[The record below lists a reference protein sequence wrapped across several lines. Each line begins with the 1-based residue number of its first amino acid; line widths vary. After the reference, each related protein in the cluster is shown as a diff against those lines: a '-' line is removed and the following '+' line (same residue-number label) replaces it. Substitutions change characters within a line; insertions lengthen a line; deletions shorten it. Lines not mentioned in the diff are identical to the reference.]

1 MDILDRRRQ
10 VEDAVQRHRL
20 RPRISV
26 RAVFSAS
33 LAALGASILAATA
46 HAGFPSLYVTYVT
59 ENCTFKLT
67 NDSGAAV
74 VSVPPG
80 TYQVVITTSDPFGV
94 FDQSGRND
102 LYACKGFVQFRLSG
116 PGVSVATTLDYG
128 DASSEL
134 YSATLQPG
142 ATYTLQ
148 DDNNIAASRRSIS
161 VATSGSSVLTPSA
174 SAAAGNSATVSLRG
188 NVSRSGKLSL
198 RRNGKVVTSLKAGRY
213 AFSVDDQSTKSGFR
227 IQPSNG
233 KAVTITTA
241 GYIGWQEA
249 TLTLH
254 AGRWSFFTPGG
265 TKTVFVVVA

>member
-1 MDILDRRRQ
+1 MDLLDRRRH
-10 VEDAVQRHRL
+10 VEDALQRHRL
-20 RPRISV
+20 RLRISA
-26 RAVFSAS
+26 RAVVSAL
-33 LAALGASILAATA
+33 LAALGGSILAATA
-46 HAGFPSLYVTYVT
+46 QAGFPSLYVTYVT
-59 ENCTFKLT
+59 ESCTFKLT

-74 VSVPPG
+74 ASVPPG
-80 TYQVVITTSDPFGV
+80 TYQFVITTSDPYGV
-94 FDQSGRND
+94 FDQSGRHD

-134 YSATLQPG
+134 YSATLQAG

-148 DDNNIAASRRSIS
+148 DDNNIAGTRRSIS
-161 VATSGSSVLTPSA
+161 VATSGSSVLTPST
-174 SAAAGNSATVSLRG
+174 SVSSGATAVLSLRG

-213 AFSVDDQSTKSGFR
+213 AFSVDDQSTTSGFR
-227 IQPSNG
+227 IQATNG
-233 KAVTITTA
+233 NAVTITTA

-265 TKTVFVVVA
+265 AKTVFLVVA

>member
-1 MDILDRRRQ
+1 
-10 VEDAVQRHRL
+10 L
-20 RPRISV
+20 RPRIKV
-26 RAVFSAS
+26 RTLFSA
-33 LAALGASILAATA
+33 LFAALGASIAATA
-46 HAGFPSLYVTYVT
+46 AQAGFPSLYVTYVT
-59 ENCTFKLT
+59 ESCTFKLT

-74 VSVPPG
+74 ATVPPG
-80 TYQVVITTSDPFGV
+80 TYQVVITTADPFGV
-94 FDQSGRND
+94 FDQSGRHD

-142 ATYTLQ
+142 ATYTFQ
-148 DDNNIAASRRSIS
+148 DDNNIAGSRRSIS
-161 VATSGSSVLTPSA
+161 VATSGSAVLTPPTSVPGGA
-174 SAAAGNSATVSLRG
+174 TAAVSLRG

-198 RRNGKVVTSLKAGRY
+198 RRNGRAVTSLKAGRY
-213 AFSVDDQSTKSGFR
+213 AFSVDDQSTTSGFR
-227 IQPSNG
+227 IQASNG
-233 KAVTITTA
+233 KAVTITTP

-249 TLTLH
+249 TLTLQ